1 MRHGWKN
8 RIDERQYFEEKKAH
22 REERQQ
28 VLALIREK
36 MKYEYETEMARYE
49 KERGIH

>member
-8 RIDERQYFEEKKAH
+8 RIDERKYFEEKKTH

-28 VLALIREK
+28 FLVLIKER
-36 MKYEYETEMARYE
+36 MQQEYETEMARYD
-49 KERGIH
+49 KEQGVH